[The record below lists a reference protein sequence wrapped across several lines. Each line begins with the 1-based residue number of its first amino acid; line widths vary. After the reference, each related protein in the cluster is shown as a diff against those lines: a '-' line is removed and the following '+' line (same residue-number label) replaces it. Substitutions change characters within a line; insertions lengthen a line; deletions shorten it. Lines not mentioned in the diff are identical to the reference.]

1 MAVKSLTLTLKL
13 LYLEYAV
20 TVAWHVTR
28 PIPVLEHDHVTLNC
42 AVEGQTWDEQQVD
55 WYYNSLSHIYRY
67 ETQERQI
74 GYGRWETRARAD
86 APFQLTIHNISVIDD
101 GYYSCD
107 VGYPSRDVR
116 TIRSAVNVAVPATGL
131 KILPANTTFM
141 EGTVANVSCVSL
153 GGKPTPSMH
162 WIINETS
169 TEMLTQEHETQL
181 KIQINI
187 SAMYNQKRL
196 VCEAEQDHPLLRG
209 HLMRQEITLNILYGP
224 HVTVE
229 VKEGRNLTITC
240 TVDAN
245 PPPSYVRLTK
255 GKTLKREDTNIGK
268 MLNGEQD
275 DVNIVEYTKIDVD
288 RSDAG
293 TYQFITA
300 NSVNRTI
307 IFIPLEYHCDS
318 SGECGLVRQ
327 GKVIPT
333 TEPAGNG
340 DGKNMTWII
349 PLSILVPAAIL
360 FSITLYVVWKKF
372 GRKKSG
378 YRPHHDSDSS
388 ESTALSATP
397 EC

>member
-116 TIRSAVNVAVPATGL
+116 TIRSAVNVA
-131 KILPANTTFM
+131 
-141 EGTVANVSCVSL
+141 
-153 GGKPTPSMH
+153 
-162 WIINETS
+162 
-169 TEMLTQEHETQL
+169 
-181 KIQINI
+181 
-187 SAMYNQKRL
+187 
-196 VCEAEQDHPLLRG
+196 D
-209 HLMRQEITLNILYGP
+209 GP

-240 TVDAN
+240 TVNAN

-275 DVNIVEYTKIDVD
+275 DVNIVEYTKIDVG

-293 TYQFITA
+293 TYQFIAA
-300 NSVNRTI
+300 NSVDRTI

-327 GKVIPT
+327 GKIIPT
-333 TEPAGNG
+333 TEP
-340 DGKNMTWII
+340 
-349 PLSILVPAAIL
+349 
-360 FSITLYVVWKKF
+360 
-372 GRKKSG
+372 
-378 YRPHHDSDSS
+378 DSDSS